1 MDALRP
7 VGRTLLRDRAYEA
20 LREAIV
26 RGELAPGAPLKDAD
40 LAERLGLS
48 RAPVREAL
56 ARLGDEGLVES
67 KPQSYTRVTRPVSRV
82 VRDAASVVRVMH
94 ELAART
100 GVPLLGPEGIRTM
113 REANERFAAA
123 VRASDVEAALSADDE
138 LHEVLV
144 VASGN
149 HAAAATIARYTP
161 LIRRVERRLFGDAGS
176 CGSAEL
182 HARLIEACAAGDAEE
197 AVRVTTEIWAAL
209 EQLADDAIEVAE
221 VTGIPAPPAG
231 SGTSAESR
239 TPAVSGTP
247 AEGREPAVGQ
257 APAGSHEP
265 AGVSVL
271 SVPPAPPA
279 PPVPSGRP

>member
-26 RGELAPGAPLKDAD
+26 RGDLAPGAPLKDAD
-40 LAERLGLS
+40 LADRLGLS

-100 GVPLLGPEGIRTM
+100 GVPLLGPEGIRAM

-123 VRASDVEAALSADDE
+123 VRASDVEAALHADDE
-138 LHEVLV
+138 LHQVLV

-182 HARLIEACAAGDAEE
+182 HARLIDACAAGDAGE

-221 VTGIPAPPAG
+221 VTGIPAPGAPTAPTAPG
-231 SGTSAESR
+231 SA
-239 TPAVSGTP
+239 
-247 AEGREPAVGQ
+247 
-257 APAGSHEP
+257 AP
-265 AGVSVL
+265 
-271 SVPPAPPA
+271 
-279 PPVPSGRP
+279 

>member
-26 RGELAPGAPLKDAD
+26 RGDLAAGAPLKDAD

-56 ARLGDEGLVES
+56 VRLGDEGLVES

-100 GVPLLGPEGIRTM
+100 GVPLLGPEGIRAM

-123 VRASDVEAALSADDE
+123 VRASDVEAALDADDE
-138 LHEVLV
+138 LHQVLV

-182 HARLIEACAAGDAEE
+182 HARLIDACEAGDAVG

-221 VTGIPAPPAG
+221 VTGIPAPVGSADGAG
-231 SGTSAESR
+231 A
-239 TPAVSGTP
+239 
-247 AEGREPAVGQ
+247 
-257 APAGSHEP
+257 AGP
-265 AGVSVL
+265 P
-271 SVPPAPPA
+271 VPPARPA
-279 PPVPSGRP
+279 P

>member
-26 RGELAPGAPLKDAD
+26 RGDLAPGAPLKDAD
-40 LAERLGLS
+40 LADRLGLS

-67 KPQSYTRVTRPVSRV
+67 KPQSYTRVPRPVSRV

-100 GVPLLGPEGIRTM
+100 GVPLLGPEGIRAM

-123 VRASDVEAALSADDE
+123 VRASDVEAALQADDE
-138 LHEVLV
+138 LHQVLV

-182 HARLIEACAAGDAEE
+182 HARLIEACAAGDAGE

-221 VTGIPAPPAG
+221 VTGIPAPG
-231 SGTSAESR
+231 SAASR
-239 TPAVSGTP
+239 TAPGSPASAASPAVPGS
-247 AEGREPAVGQ
+247 A
-257 APAGSHEP
+257 AP
-265 AGVSVL
+265 
-271 SVPPAPPA
+271 
-279 PPVPSGRP
+279 

>member
-1 MDALRP
+1 MDALQP

-26 RGELAPGAPLKDAD
+26 RGDLAPGAALKDAD
-40 LAERLGLS
+40 LADALGLS

-56 ARLGDEGLVES
+56 ARLCDEGLVET

-100 GVPLLGPEGIRTM
+100 GVPLLGPDGVRAM
-113 REANERFAAA
+113 REANQRFSEA
-123 VRASDVEAALSADDE
+123 VRANDVEAALRADDE
-138 LHEVLV
+138 LHQVLV

-182 HARLIEACAAGDAEE
+182 HARLIDACASGDAEA
-197 AVRVTTEIWAAL
+197 AVRITTEIWAAL
-209 EQLADDAIEVAE
+209 EQLADEAVEVAE
-221 VTGIPAPPAG
+221 VTGIPAPEVTGISVPEVIG
-231 SGTSAESR
+231 ISV
-239 TPAVSGTP
+239 PAVTAST
-247 AEGREPAVGQ
+247 
-257 APAGSHEP
+257 
-265 AGVSVL
+265 
-271 SVPPAPPA
+271 VP
-279 PPVPSGRP
+279 

>member
-1 MDALRP
+1 MDVLRP

-26 RGELAPGAPLKDAD
+26 RGDLAPGAPLKDAD
-40 LAERLGLS
+40 LADRLGLS

-67 KPQSYTRVTRPVSRV
+67 KPQAYTRVTRPVSRV

-100 GVPLLGPEGIRTM
+100 GVPLLGPDGIRAM

-123 VRASDVEAALSADDE
+123 VLASDVEAALDADDE
-138 LHEVLV
+138 LHQVLV

-182 HARLIEACAAGDAEE
+182 HARLIDACEAGDAAE

-221 VTGIPAPPAG
+221 VTGIPAPAP
-231 SGTSAESR
+231 SADS
-239 TPAVSGTP
+239 
-247 AEGREPAVGQ
+247 
-257 APAGSHEP
+257 
-265 AGVSVL
+265 
-271 SVPPAPPA
+271 PAP
-279 PPVPSGRP
+279 

>member
-26 RGELAPGAPLKDAD
+26 RGDLAPGASLKDAD

-94 ELAART
+94 ELTART

-123 VRASDVEAALSADDE
+123 VRASDVEAALNADDE
-138 LHEVLV
+138 LHQVLV

-221 VTGIPAPPAG
+221 VTGIPAPAPDAG
-231 SGTSAESR
+231 EHAGGE
-239 TPAVSGTP
+239 PVV
-247 AEGREPAVGQ
+247 REP
-257 APAGSHEP
+257 
-265 AGVSVL
+265 SV
-271 SVPPAPPA
+271 A
-279 PPVPSGRP
+279 R

>member
-26 RGELAPGAPLKDAD
+26 RGDLAPGAPLKDAD
-40 LAERLGLS
+40 LAGRLGLS

-100 GVPLLGPEGIRTM
+100 GVPLLGPEGIRAM

-123 VRASDVEAALSADDE
+123 VRASDVEAALQADDE
-138 LHEVLV
+138 LHQVLV

-182 HARLIEACAAGDAEE
+182 HARLIDACAAGDAAE

-221 VTGIPAPPAG
+221 VTGIPAPTA
-231 SGTSAESR
+231 SAVASAA
-239 TPAVSGTP
+239 PVP
-247 AEGREPAVGQ
+247 AEPA
-257 APAGSHEP
+257 APAAPTSPGSA
-265 AGVSVL
+265 AG
-271 SVPPAPPA
+271 
-279 PPVPSGRP
+279 